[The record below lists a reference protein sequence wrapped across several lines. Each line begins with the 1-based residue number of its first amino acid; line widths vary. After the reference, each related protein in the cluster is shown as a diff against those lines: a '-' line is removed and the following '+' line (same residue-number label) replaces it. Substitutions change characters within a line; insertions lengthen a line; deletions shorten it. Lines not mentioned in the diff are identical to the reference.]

1 MACNSI
7 ALAGIALGCKTNV
20 GGIKEVYLIKDEDI
34 SAIAYKKGTSGDY
47 NEAISAITLKET
59 AKFKVY
65 KFRKG
70 TSQFTSTMTT
80 DEAAGNLSVQTDL
93 ALQFSQMETAK
104 RLEIMAMCME
114 SMKGIV
120 LDSNDRFWLLGADY
134 PISASAATGAT
145 GTAFSDFGG
154 YNVTLT
160 DNSKEFPYEIP
171 LSVMLTIKDSI
182 DWEGINATAPN
193 IFNQGE

>member
-7 ALAGIALGCKTNV
+7 TLAGIGLGCKDNM
-20 GGIKEVYLIKDEDI
+20 GGIKEVYLIKEDDI
-34 SAIAYKKGTSGDY
+34 TSITVAEG
-47 NEAISAITLKET
+47 AVSAITLAEG
-59 AKFKVY
+59 ASFKTY

-80 DEAAGNLSVQTDL
+80 DEAAGTLSVQTDL
-93 ALQFSQMETAK
+93 ALQFSKMETSK

-120 LDSNDRFWLLGADY
+120 LDSNGKYWFLGYDF
-134 PISASAATGAT
+134 PISASAATGQT
-145 GTAFSDFGG
+145 GTAFGDFGG

-160 DNSKEFPYEIP
+160 DNSKEFPYEVPAAIIEN
-171 LSVMLTIKDSI
+171 LEI
-182 DWEGINATAPN
+182 TAAPVA
-193 IFNQGE
+193 

>member
-7 ALAGIALGCKTNV
+7 ALAGINVGCKDHM
-20 GGIKEVYLIKDEDI
+20 GGIKEVYLIKDADV
-34 SAIAYKKGTSGDY
+34 TSVVAADG
-47 NEAISAITLKET
+47 AISTITLGESAT
-59 AKFKVY
+59 FKTY

-80 DEAAGNLSVQTDL
+80 DEAAGTLSVQTDL
-93 ALQFSQMETAK
+93 ALQFSTMETSK

-114 SMKGIV
+114 SLKGIV
-120 LDSNDRFWLLGADY
+120 LDSNGKYWFLGYDF
-134 PISASAATGAT
+134 PISASAATGQT

-160 DNSKEFPYEIP
+160 DNSKEFPYEVP
-171 LSVMLTIKDSI
+171 ASVIEEIKAKISP
-182 DWEGINATAPN
+182 APVA
-193 IFNQGE
+193 

>member
-7 ALAGIALGCKTNV
+7 ALAGINVGCKDHM
-20 GGIKEVYLIKDEDI
+20 GGIKEVYLIREDDVKSVAAADGQI
-34 SAIAYKKGTSGDY
+34 SAIEL
-47 NEAISAITLKET
+47 NESAS
-59 AKFKVY
+59 FKTY

-80 DEAAGNLSVQTDL
+80 DEAVGTLSVQTDL
-93 ALQFSQMETAK
+93 ALQFSTMETSK

-120 LDSNDRFWLLGADY
+120 LDSNGKYWFLGYDY
-134 PISASAATGAT
+134 PISASAATGQT
-145 GTAFSDFGG
+145 GTAFADFGG

-160 DNSKEFPYEIP
+160 DNSKEFPYEVP
-171 LSVMLTIKDSI
+171 ASI
-182 DWEGINATAPN
+182 IETLEITPAPVA
-193 IFNQGE
+193 